1 MKVKGITDECFTDY
15 KLPAMFIAVNSCS
28 FKCDRENG
36 CQLCQNMALAR
47 EPDIEVSKE
56 TLIERF
62 MLNPITKAIVF
73 GGLEP
78 FDNPVDLTSFVDCA
92 RRQYHCM
99 APIVIYTGYTE
110 EEIIEGKFKEDNVAL
125 KTLVDFILAQPN
137 IVIKYGRF
145 RPNQEPHYDEVLGV
159 KLASDNQYAK
169 QYNFEEEK

>member
-1 MKVKGITDECFTDY
+1 MKIKSILDEDFVNY
-15 KLPAMFIAVNSCS
+15 KLPAMFIAAPFCT

-36 CQLCQNMALAR
+36 CQYCQNAALAH
-47 EPDIEVSKE
+47 EPDMEVSKE

-78 FDNPVDLTSFVDCA
+78 FDSPVELVSFIDCA

-110 EEIIEGKFKEDNVAL
+110 EEILSGHFKEDNSAN
-125 KTLVDFILAQPN
+125 KTLIDFILEQPY

-145 RPNQEPHYDEVLGV
+145 RPNEESHLDEVLGV
-159 KLASDNQYAK
+159 KLASSNQYAK
-169 QYNFEEEK
+169 QYNFGEEK